1 MELMALFIF
10 VQSLILRILFDDFL
24 HFDEVLAIPDH
35 VLRRYGGLCDGL
47 QCRQEAS
54 DKENRA

>member
-1 MELMALFIF
+1 MALFIF